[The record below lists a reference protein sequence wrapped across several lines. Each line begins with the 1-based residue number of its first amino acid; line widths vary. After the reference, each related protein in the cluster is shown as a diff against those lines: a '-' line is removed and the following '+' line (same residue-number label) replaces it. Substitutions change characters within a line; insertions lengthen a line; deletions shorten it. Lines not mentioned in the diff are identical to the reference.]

1 MPVRRE
7 DVLAVARLARLSM
20 DAAEADRMA
29 GQLNGILAHM
39 DALRD
44 IDLDGVPPFVLDVE
58 GGAPLRDD
66 VPDADPL
73 LRRPADVAAAWRDGF
88 FVVPRLAAQGGGTE
102 DSG

>member
-39 DALRD
+39 DALRE
-44 IDLDGVPPFVLDVE
+44 IDVDGVPPFLLAAHGV
-58 GGAPLRDD
+58 ARLRDD
-66 VPDADPL
+66 VTGADPL
-73 LRRPADVAAAWRDGF
+73 LREPADVAAAWRDGF
-88 FVVPRLAAQGGGTE
+88 FVVPRLEAQGGGAE